1 MKFYNFP
8 EARWFDFGL
17 NLGLLHPTLEAI
29 EYVHKGDPSRFL
41 MECLTKWLNKV
52 DKTVHSLTWQTLAN
66 AARGMNAIAV
76 ADNIQKTSKVPIL
89 TDYYI
94 LYLILIVVDPASQL
108 LQHYSSR
115 ISLAIL
121 SEESVDLLHTEGL
134 ISVETL
140 VQVKS
145 CGCSLLDDTIR
156 EIYTA
161 VSDDHNKLRA
171 FANILFKTK
180 DTISIANELLNDCG
194 EYTRTKA

>member
-1 MKFYNFP
+1 M
-8 EARWFDFGL
+8 
-17 NLGLLHPTLEAI
+17 
-29 EYVHKGDPSRFL
+29 
-41 MECLTKWLNKV
+41 
-52 DKTVHSLTWQTLAN
+52 
-66 AARGMNAIAV
+66 
-76 ADNIQKTSKVPIL
+76 
-89 TDYYI
+89 
-94 LYLILIVVDPASQL
+94 VDPASQL

-145 CGCSLLDDTIR
+145 CGCSLLDDTMR

-194 EYTRTKA
+194 KCLLGQEVMRLLLFI

>member
-1 MKFYNFP
+1 M
-8 EARWFDFGL
+8 
-17 NLGLLHPTLEAI
+17 
-29 EYVHKGDPSRFL
+29 
-41 MECLTKWLNKV
+41 
-52 DKTVHSLTWQTLAN
+52 
-66 AARGMNAIAV
+66 
-76 ADNIQKTSKVPIL
+76 
-89 TDYYI
+89 
-94 LYLILIVVDPASQL
+94 VDPASQL

-145 CGCSLLDDTIR
+145 CGCSLLDDTMR

-180 DTISIANELLNDCG
+180 DTISIANELLNAG
-194 EYTRTKA
+194 EFIHINCIYFFFQMVFLTLKF

>member
-1 MKFYNFP
+1 M
-8 EARWFDFGL
+8 
-17 NLGLLHPTLEAI
+17 
-29 EYVHKGDPSRFL
+29 
-41 MECLTKWLNKV
+41 
-52 DKTVHSLTWQTLAN
+52 
-66 AARGMNAIAV
+66 
-76 ADNIQKTSKVPIL
+76 
-89 TDYYI
+89 
-94 LYLILIVVDPASQL
+94 VDPASQL

-145 CGCSLLDDTIR
+145 CGCSLLDDTMR

-194 EYTRTKA
+194 ESITKIGNNTINSIDEVTPMSDSMSDNTDDPIKQAITPVSGISK